1 MSGHDHQVWELYDF
15 HRTVR
20 LNWKYYKRR
29 LHRMRNVNNALEILL
44 AVTAPG
50 SAIAGYA
57 AWQDEVG
64 RWIWMALGT
73 VAAVFSLAKPV
84 LKLGQALE
92 RLEKAAQ
99 AYAGLDGDCQELTSE
114 IRHARTYTDQHYA
127 QFLRLLK
134 KRNDFKQTM
143 ADEAED
149 RKLILEL
156 QDEVAQELPADGFF
170 VPGETAHGKKIEK
183 S

>member
-1 MSGHDHQVWELYDF
+1 MSAQHDHPVWELYDF

-20 LNWKYYKRR
+20 LNWKYYRHRLRR
-29 LHRMRNVNNALEILL
+29 TRKLNNLLEILL

-57 AWQDEVG
+57 AWQEG
-64 RWIWMALGT
+64 LGYWIWMILGT
-73 VAAVFSLAKPV
+73 IAALFSLAKPV
-84 LKLGQALE
+84 LKLGHQLE

-114 IRHARTYTDQHYA
+114 IRHQRTYDDQHYD
-127 QFLRLLK
+127 QFLRLMK

-143 ADEAED
+143 ADEAEN
-149 RKLILEL
+149 RKLISRL
-156 QDEVAQELPADGFF
+156 QDEVAEELPTDSFF
-170 VPGETAHGKKIEK
+170 VPGDDDAKG
-183 S
+183 